1 MRDLERHTLLSS
13 IEMLN
18 KQSIDLD
25 SSNSSYKNQLNIIT
39 NLEKQNQIQIMELQT
54 EIERLRE
61 ENSRQAEKIEEQNTN
76 MYNLYY
82 II

>member
-1 MRDLERHTLLSS
+1 
-13 IEMLN
+13 MLN